1 MCVLCGD
8 GGLSLL
14 APLKGF
20 VILNIPKIDHESR
33 NSVALHSCYKLTYT
47 RFPRIMVCF
56 YIHLPSKE
64 KIFYHSLDAGSE
76 KTLIAILRMRYGAGR
91 GSRKVC

>member
-1 MCVLCGD
+1 L
-8 GGLSLL
+8 
-14 APLKGF
+14 
-20 VILNIPKIDHESR
+20 
-33 NSVALHSCYKLTYT
+33 
-47 RFPRIMVCF
+47 

-91 GSRKVC
+91 GSQKVSWFSAHSVALCEQQHGVIKDNMHVPIGLIHHGGVWTKVVSYY